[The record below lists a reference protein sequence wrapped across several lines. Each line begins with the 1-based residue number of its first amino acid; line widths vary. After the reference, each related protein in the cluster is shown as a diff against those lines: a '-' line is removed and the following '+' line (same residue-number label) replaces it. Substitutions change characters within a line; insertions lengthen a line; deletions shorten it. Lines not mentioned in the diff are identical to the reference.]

1 MRTRTLPHDTPDDI
15 DLILR
20 HVSRRFPQDLARALI
35 RTGEPIGPATWAETQ
50 VTGRQRRLDRALR
63 VKVGRRSRF
72 FHMEWTLRLTKAIP
86 FRVFEYNSLTVL
98 AAVDEARVN
107 KKDGRPAPK
116 PWRVDSVVVVL
127 TGRRNPL
134 PEHGVYRTS
143 SSGERFSGVRFRIEP
158 VYQRTVAELLALGS
172 VFWLIFTPLAVDADE
187 TKLARVLKTLRA
199 QTTER
204 DFAELGAAMAAL
216 AQVNR
221 RDQSVADVIK
231 SLLPREIVMQ
241 NWIYKEGVKHG
252 VKKGVKKGV
261 KQGVAQGRLEPLAH
275 QFERRLGRSLSAD
288 EQARLAERLDKEGP
302 EKVGDVVL
310 DLSAD
315 ALCAWLAPARET
327 NGHGT

>member
-1 MRTRTLPHDTPDDI
+1 
-15 DLILR
+15 
-20 HVSRRFPQDLARALI
+20 LI

-72 FHMEWTLRLTKAIP
+72 FHMEWTLKLTGAIR

-98 AAVDEARVN
+98 AAVDEAQA
-107 KKDGRPAPK
+107 KTKDGAAAPK
-116 PWRVDSVVVVL
+116 PWRVDSVVVAL
-127 TGRRNPL
+127 TGRRKPL
-134 PEHGVYRTS
+134 PEYGFYRTS

-158 VYQRTVAELLALGS
+158 VYQRTVAELEALGS

-187 TKLARVLKTLRA
+187 TKLARVLQALRA
-199 QTTER
+199 QTTEQ

-221 RDQSVADVIK
+221 RDPGVADVVK

-241 NWIYKEGVKHG
+241 NWIFKEGVKHG
-252 VKKGVKKGV
+252 VKKGVKKGL
-261 KQGVAQGRLEPLAH
+261 APLAH
-275 QFERRLGRSLSAD
+275 QFERRLGRPLAAD
-288 EQARLAERLDKEGP
+288 EQARLAERLRKEGP

-315 ALCAWLAPARET
+315 ELCAWLAPARGP
-327 NGHGT
+327 NGHGI